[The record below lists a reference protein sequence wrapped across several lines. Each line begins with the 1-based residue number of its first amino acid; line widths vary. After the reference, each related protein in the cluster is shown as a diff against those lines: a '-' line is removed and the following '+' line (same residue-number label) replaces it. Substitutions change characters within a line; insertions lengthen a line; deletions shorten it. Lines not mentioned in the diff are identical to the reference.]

1 MIIFWN
7 KKKSE
12 NEYIIQNFL
21 IFWLSFFQKRSC
33 LSLFFGFLFFLVLN
47 QIQFEMKKINYRP
60 TSSMWI
66 SKLDLIFFKFTFFLK
81 PRVTIGKITEINFQ
95 TFLFRES
102 KSETN
107 KIWSL
112 SKNNIKIKFGLFRTL
127 ESGLLLIFF
136 VLRLY
141 FDQFDNFISLIIWSI
156 NQLINL
162 ITWSFDHLINLTI
175 WSVWSFDQF
184 DNLIIDHLII

>member
-1 MIIFWN
+1 MTQFLSE
-7 KKKSE
+7 KKLS
-12 NEYIIQNFL
+12 FF
-21 IFWLSFFQKRSC
+21 IFWLP
-33 LSLFFGFLFFLVLN
+33 FFLVLN

-112 SKNNIKIKFGLFRTL
+112 SKNNIKIEFGLFRTL

-184 DNLIIDHLII
+184 DNLII

>member
-1 MIIFWN
+1 MTQFLSE
-7 KKKSE
+7 KKLS
-12 NEYIIQNFL
+12 FF
-21 IFWLSFFQKRSC
+21 IFWLP
-33 LSLFFGFLFFLVLN
+33 FFLVLN

-112 SKNNIKIKFGLFRTL
+112 SKNNIKIKFCISSDIFIGKVAFYLF
-127 ESGLLLIFF
+127 S
-136 VLRLY
+136 LY
-141 FDQFDNFISLIIWSI
+141 SDSIFDQFDRLVTKSL
-156 NQLINL
+156 
-162 ITWSFDHLINLTI
+162 
-175 WSVWSFDQF
+175 DQF
-184 DNLIIDHLII
+184 DNLIIWSIWQFDQFDHLISLTIWSLITWSFK